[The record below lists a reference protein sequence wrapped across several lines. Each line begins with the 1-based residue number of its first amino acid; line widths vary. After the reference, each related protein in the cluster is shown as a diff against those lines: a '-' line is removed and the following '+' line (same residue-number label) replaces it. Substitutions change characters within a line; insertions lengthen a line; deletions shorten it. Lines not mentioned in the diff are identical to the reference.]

1 MNNPLTDML
10 AEAQRTQ
17 PHQDFKRDGFDD
29 PIRIRK
35 PAASLRTLSLKNSF
49 MPALIG
55 QDGTTLTAAPI
66 ANMAG
71 EKIPMSAAIIANSRV
86 AKAGAHI
93 IIRPDQTRA
102 IAMGQRGGVALA
114 NQVGHFV
121 TVEAAQFSFVPD
133 EEEVPV
139 SLIPVSRA
147 KLNWETAQ
155 SIGVRFHLN
164 HKTQKDIGNDQY
176 AAELMVAITI
186 GLARAA
192 DRMILEA
199 INATTPAAFT
209 LGAAAAQGIAA
220 HELRGIVGVSGIG
233 AAFRNDG
240 TLTAAGVSAELT
252 GDMGGTLIG
261 AFNRCAIAIHEDV
274 SVLAERTSAAG
285 ALDVTCWCSMIALL
299 PDSQKFWSVA

>member
-1 MNNPLTDML
+1 MNNPLTEMI
-10 AEAQRTQ
+10 AEAQRAL
-17 PHQDFKRDGFDD
+17 PHHTVQREGYAD
-29 PIRIRK
+29 PLRIKK
-35 PAASLRTLSLKNSF
+35 PAASLRTLNLNSSF
-49 MPALIG
+49 LPALIG

-114 NQVGHFV
+114 NQASHFV
-121 TVEAAQFSFVPD
+121 TVEAAPFATVPD
-133 EEEVPV
+133 EEDVPV

-147 KLNWETAQ
+147 KLDWETAP
-155 SIGVRFHLN
+155 SISVRFHLN

-176 AAELMVAITI
+176 AAELMAAITI
-186 GLARAA
+186 GLANAA

-199 INATTPAAFT
+199 INATLPAAFS
-209 LGAAAAQGIAA
+209 LGAAAAQGIAT
-220 HELRGIVGVSGIG
+220 HELRGLIGTAGTG

-252 GDMGGTLIG
+252 GDMGGTLVG

-274 SVLAERTSAAG
+274 SVLAERTSTAG
-285 ALDVTCWCSMIALL
+285 ALDVTCWCSMIAAV
-299 PDSQKFWSVA
+299 PDSAKFWSVA

>member
-1 MNNPLTDML
+1 MTNPLIDML
-10 AEAQRTQ
+10 DEAQRAL
-17 PHQDFKRDGFDD
+17 PHQAFKRDGFDD
-29 PIRIRK
+29 PVRIKK
-35 PAASLRTLSLKNSF
+35 PAASLRTLNLNSSF
-49 MPALIG
+49 LPALIG

-114 NQVGHFV
+114 NQASHFV
-121 TVEAAQFSFVPD
+121 TVEAAPFATVPD
-133 EEEVPV
+133 EEDVPV

-147 KLNWETAQ
+147 KLDWETAP
-155 SIGVRFHLN
+155 SISVRFHLN

-176 AAELMVAITI
+176 AAELMAAITI

-192 DRMILEA
+192 DKLLLAA
-199 INATTPAAFT
+199 ITASTPAAFS
-209 LGAAAAQGIAA
+209 LGAAAAQGIAS
-220 HELRGIVGVSGIG
+220 HELRGLVGTNGAG

-252 GDMGGTLIG
+252 GDMAGTLIG
-261 AFNRCAIAIHEDV
+261 ALQPLRNRH
-274 SVLAERTSAAG
+274 
-285 ALDVTCWCSMIALL
+285 
-299 PDSQKFWSVA
+299 P

>member
-1 MNNPLTDML
+1 MNNPLTEMI
-10 AEAQRTQ
+10 AEAQRAQ
-17 PHQDFKRDGFDD
+17 HHQDFKRDGFDD

-66 ANMAG
+66 ANLAG

-102 IAMGQRGGVALA
+102 IAMGQRGGVAIA
-114 NQVGHFV
+114 SQAGHFV
-121 TVEAAQFSFVPD
+121 TVEAAPFDTVPD
-133 EEEVPV
+133 EADVPV

-147 KLNWETAQ
+147 KLDWETAP

-176 AAELMVAITI
+176 AAELMAAITI
-186 GLARAA
+186 GLANAA
-192 DRMILEA
+192 DKLLLAA

-209 LGAAAAQGIAA
+209 IGAAAGQGIAT
-220 HELRGIVGVSGIG
+220 HELRGLIGTAGTG

-240 TLTAAGVSAELT
+240 TLTAAGVSGELT
-252 GDMGGTLIG
+252 NAMQNTLVG
-261 AFNRCAIAIHEDV
+261 AFNRAAIAIHEDV

-285 ALDVTCWCSMIALL
+285 ALDVTCWCSMIALV
-299 PDSQKFWSVA
+299 PDAQKFWSVA